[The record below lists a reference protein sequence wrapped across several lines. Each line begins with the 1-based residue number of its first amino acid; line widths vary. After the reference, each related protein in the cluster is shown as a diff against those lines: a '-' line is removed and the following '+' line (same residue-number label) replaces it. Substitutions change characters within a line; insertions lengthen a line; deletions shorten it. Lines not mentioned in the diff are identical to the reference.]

1 MKPRIRAMRL
11 VSDDGEEAE
20 NQFEDITLA
29 EQARRSLRRDIILGL
44 LEPDQTLK
52 LEFLKERYGI
62 SFSPIR
68 EALTSLESERLVI
81 SVPSKGFKVAPLSEP
96 EMWDAIDTR
105 TLIDCEALRRSIKT
119 GDDDW
124 EAQLVS
130 SFHAMKLAVKAMNAD
145 SRSPETEETLELRH
159 QDFHRRL
166 LSACGSGWLKQLSSQ
181 LYTQTERYRRPNLRA
196 ANSPYKP
203 AASGERDVNKEHADL
218 LDAVL
223 ERDEARACEIL
234 TSHYRETGQ
243 MIANAI
249 KARAAAEKPVKRA
262 RK

>member
-1 MKPRIRAMRL
+1 MRL
-11 VSDDGEEAE
+11 VSIDGGDIE

-105 TLIDCEALRRSIKT
+105 TLIDCEALRRSIIT

-130 SFHAMKLAVKAMNAD
+130 SFHALKLAVKAMSVGSC
-145 SRSPETEETLELRH
+145 SREAEELLELRH

-181 LYTQTERYRRPNLRA
+181 LYAQTERYRRPNLRG

-203 AASGERDVNKEHADL
+203 TTSGERDVNKEHADL

-223 ERDEARACEIL
+223 ERDDVKACGIL
-234 TSHYRETGQ
+234 TSHYKETGK

-249 KARAAAEKPVKRA
+249 KARSSTSKTV
-262 RK
+262 

>member
-1 MKPRIRAMRL
+1 M
-11 VSDDGEEAE
+11 DGEDVE

-105 TLIDCEALRRSIKT
+105 TLIDCEALRRSIQI
-119 GDDDW
+119 GDDVW
-124 EAQLVS
+124 ETQLVS
-130 SFHAMKLAVKAMNAD
+130 SFHALKLAVKAMSLDN
-145 SRSPETEETLELRH
+145 RSPETEELLELRH

-181 LYTQTERYRRPNLRA
+181 LYVQTERYRRPNLRGA
-196 ANSPYKP
+196 ASPYKP
-203 AASGERDVNKEHADL
+203 AGSGDRDVNKEHADL

-223 ERDEARACEIL
+223 ERDDVKACAIL
-234 TSHYRETGQ
+234 ASHYKQTGQ

-249 KARAAAEKPVKRA
+249 QARSGAAKPARRA